1 MEKTSRDDDRAAPEE
16 TGKKR
21 VRYTSETKGNVKTE
35 IGSTFYDRKR
45 EREEEPP
52 KCKDA
57 IKKLDSQ

>member
-1 MEKTSRDDDRAAPEE
+1 MIAPRGRN
-16 TGKKR
+16 GKKR
-21 VRYTSETKGNVKTE
+21 VRYTNETKGNVKTE

-45 EREEEPP
+45 EREEGPS

>member
-1 MEKTSRDDDRAAPEE
+1 MIAPR
-16 TGKKR
+16 KKR
-21 VRYTSETKGNVKTE
+21 ERNVCYTSETKGNVKTE

-45 EREEEPP
+45 EREEGPS

>member
-1 MEKTSRDDDRAAPEE
+1 MIAPPEE
-16 TGKKR
+16 TGR
-21 VRYTSETKGNVKTE
+21 NVCYTSETKGERVKTE

-45 EREEEPP
+45 EREEGPS